1 LFVAS
6 EKHRPSRVWLRDRLP
21 AQALLGAAATAA
33 ASLRFRAAPFQA
45 IVDSMKAAYGHT
57 ADGTP
62 VDLYL
67 LANADGMQVSIT
79 NYGGIVTS
87 LLVPDRNGRRADVV
101 LGFDRLDGY
110 LDRHPKFGAIC
121 GRYANRIAK
130 GRFTLNGV
138 EYPLARNDG
147 ENHLHG
153 GLHGF
158 DRAVWKAVE
167 ESANAVRL
175 EYLSRAGE
183 EGYPGNLQVAVTY
196 TLTADNALRLDY
208 LATTDA
214 DTVLNLTHHGY
225 FNLADGG
232 AGSILGHEVTI
243 PADRFAVAAP
253 DLIPTG
259 EIRSVRGTPMD
270 FTLPTAIGARIDG
283 SDEQLVRGRGYDH
296 SFVLGDAPA
305 QLRFAAR
312 LHDPMSGRVMEVHT
326 TEPVVHFYTGNFL
339 DGSITGKGGAV
350 YRKRHGLCF
359 ECQHFPDSPN
369 RPEFPTTVL
378 KPGQRYTQTTVYRFS
393 TSI

>member
-1 LFVAS
+1 
-6 EKHRPSRVWLRDRLP
+6 
-21 AQALLGAAATAA
+21 
-33 ASLRFRAAPFQA
+33 
-45 IVDSMKAAYGHT
+45 MKEAYGHT

-62 VDLYL
+62 VDLYVL
-67 LANADGMQVSIT
+67 TNAAGMQVSLT

-87 LLVPDRNGRRADVV
+87 VLVPDRNGRLADVV
-101 LGFDRLDGY
+101 LGFDRLAGY
-110 LDRHPKFGAIC
+110 LGKHPKFGAIC

-130 GRFTLNGV
+130 GSFTLNGV
-138 EYPLARNDG
+138 EYTLARNDG

-153 GLHGF
+153 GMHGF
-158 DRAVWKAVE
+158 DRALWQAAE
-167 ESANAVRL
+167 ANGKAVRL

-183 EGYPGNLQVAVTY
+183 EGYPGNLQLTVTY

-232 AGSILGHEVTI
+232 AGSILGHEVMI
-243 PADRFAVAAP
+243 CADRFAVATP

-259 EIRSVRGTPMD
+259 ELRSVGGTPMD
-270 FTLPTAIGARIDG
+270 FTRPTVIGARIDE

-296 SFVLGDAPA
+296 SFVLGDALA
-305 QLRFAAR
+305 EVRLAAR
-312 LHDPMSGRVMEVHT
+312 LYDPMSGRVMEVHT
-326 TEPVVHFYTGNFL
+326 TEPTVHFYTGNFL

-378 KPGQRYTQTTVYRFS
+378 KRGQRYTQTTVYRFS
-393 TSI
+393 TDI

>member
-1 LFVAS
+1 MK
-6 EKHRPSRVWLRDRLP
+6 E
-21 AQALLGAAATAA
+21 
-33 ASLRFRAAPFQA
+33 PF
-45 IVDSMKAAYGHT
+45 GHT

-62 VDLYL
+62 VDLYVL
-67 LANADGMQVSIT
+67 TNAGGMQVSLT

-87 LLVPDRNGRRADVV
+87 VLVPDRTGRLADVV

-110 LDRHPKFGAIC
+110 LGKHPKFGAIC
-121 GRYANRIAK
+121 GRYANRIAQ
-130 GRFTLNGV
+130 GRFMLNGKQ
-138 EYPLARNDG
+138 YALARNDG

-153 GLHGF
+153 GLQGF
-158 DRAVWKAVE
+158 DRAVWKA
-167 ESANAVRL
+167 AQANGNAVRL

-232 AGSILGHEVTI
+232 ADSILGHEVTI

-259 EIRSVRGTPMD
+259 ELRSVHGTPMD
-270 FTLPTAIGARIDG
+270 FTRPTAIGTRIDA
-283 SDEQLVRGRGYDH
+283 SDEQLVHGRGYDH
-296 SFVLGDAPA
+296 SFVLGNVPA
-305 QLRFAAR
+305 ELRFAAR
-312 LHDPMSGRVMEVHT
+312 LYDPMSRRVMEVHT

-350 YRKRHGLCF
+350 YRKRHGVCF

-378 KPGQRYTQTTVYRFS
+378 KPGQRYQQTTVYRFS
-393 TSI
+393 TKT